1 MYVFYRVFWSSF
13 QIKFFA
19 GLHCYE
25 FNFWFLVAFTYI
37 FSTPPFA
44 LSLIVSAKIIAFF
57 AGLIKIHLIFFLKC
71 YRNADVVHGCSIYY
85 INTQL
90 HMLMKPNAKSN
101 VWLDQTANHVW
112 YVCQSHAW
120 VGKNLCMQSY
130 LG

>member
-1 MYVFYRVFWSSF
+1 MYSIESF
-13 QIKFFA
+13 DHHFK
-19 GLHCYE
+19 L
-25 FNFWFLVAFTYI
+25 NFLQGYIVMNSISGSWLVAFTYI

-101 VWLDQTANHVW
+101 V
-112 YVCQSHAW
+112 
-120 VGKNLCMQSY
+120 
-130 LG
+130 